1 MREILLPD
9 FTCERELDGL
19 VVGFDE
25 VGCGPWA
32 GPVMVAAVV
41 FKTYDLLPEILAL
54 IEDSKQLTKLKRELA
69 FSRLHEMKGRT
80 CEFAIARA
88 EVEEIDT
95 HNIRQATM
103 IAMARAYEL
112 LPLKPDA
119 ALVDGMSKPRLP
131 VPVRAIKKGD
141 SKSFSIAAAS
151 ILAKVTRDQVMA
163 ELAREFPHYGWEHN
177 AGYGT
182 KEHQQALK
190 LYGVTPHH
198 RRSFAP
204 IADLLKAA

>member
-1 MREILLPD
+1 MPD
-9 FTCERELDGL
+9 FAFEQQVDGL

-32 GPVMVAAVV
+32 GPVVVAAVV
-41 FKTYDLLPEILAL
+41 FKTYDLPSEILSL
-54 IEDSKQLTKLKRELA
+54 IDDSKQLTKAKRELA
-69 FSRLHEMKGRT
+69 YTSLYEIKGSK
-80 CEFAIARA
+80 CDFAIARA

-103 IAMARAYEL
+103 IAMKRAYESL
-112 LPLKPDA
+112 LVKPIA
-119 ALVDGMSKPRLP
+119 ALVDGMSKPPLP
-131 VPVRAIKKGD
+131 IPVQAIKKGD

-151 ILAKVTRDQVMA
+151 ILAKVTRDRVME
-163 ELAREFPHYGWEHN
+163 ELARDFPHYGWERN

-182 KEHQQALK
+182 KDHQNGLQLH
-190 LYGVTPHH
+190 GVTPHH

-204 IADLLKAA
+204 IAALLKAA

>member
-1 MREILLPD
+1 MPD
-9 FTCERELDGL
+9 FMCEQQLSGL

-32 GPVMVAAVV
+32 GPVVVAAVV
-41 FKTYDLLPEILAL
+41 FKTYDLPAEFLNL
-54 IEDSKQLTKLKRELA
+54 IDDSKRLTKVKREQA
-69 FSRLHEMKGRT
+69 YQRLHEIKGT
-80 CEFAIARA
+80 VCEFAIARA

-103 IAMARAYEL
+103 IAMKRAYAL
-112 LPLKPDA
+112 LPLTPSA
-119 ALVDGMSKPRLP
+119 ALVDGMSTPQLP
-131 VPVRAIKKGD
+131 IPIQAIKKGD

-151 ILAKVTRDQVMA
+151 ILAKVTRDRIME
-163 ELAREFPHYGWEHN
+163 ELAQEFPSYGWEHN

-190 LYGVTPHH
+190 RHGVTPHH

-204 IADLLKAA
+204 IAELIEIV